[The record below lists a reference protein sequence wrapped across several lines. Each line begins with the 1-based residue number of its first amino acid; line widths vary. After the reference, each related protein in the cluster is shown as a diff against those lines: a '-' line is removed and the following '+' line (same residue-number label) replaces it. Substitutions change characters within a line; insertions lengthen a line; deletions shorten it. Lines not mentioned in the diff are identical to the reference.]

1 MSNAKFH
8 DRSVGRAGKRK
19 SVDLDEGR
27 GLSIARP
34 KDGAPLPWFGR
45 PVGSVPELPVKPP
58 GKGKR

>member
-1 MSNAKFH
+1 
-8 DRSVGRAGKRK
+8 
-19 SVDLDEGR
+19 VDLDEGR

-45 PVGSVPELPVKPP
+45 QVGSVPELPAKPP